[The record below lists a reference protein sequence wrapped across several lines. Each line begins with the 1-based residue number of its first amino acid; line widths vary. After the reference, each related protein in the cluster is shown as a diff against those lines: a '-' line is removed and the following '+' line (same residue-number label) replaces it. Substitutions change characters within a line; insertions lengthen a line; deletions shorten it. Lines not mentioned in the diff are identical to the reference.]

1 MIVVVMGVCGSGKT
15 SVGRLIAE
23 RMDWTFVEGDDLH
36 PEANLRKMAAGTPL
50 TDEDR
55 RPWLDRIAGEMRRAG
70 REGRSMV
77 VACSALR
84 RIYRD
89 RLRSCGADVRFV
101 HLAGAPAL
109 LRARMARR
117 EGHFMPPGLLD
128 SQLATLEPAGP
139 GEVIHE
145 LRIAEDMET
154 LARTAIRWLGARRQG
169 ADDRGARGDGACA
182 APGRTGGAR

>member
-23 RMDWTFVEGDDLH
+23 RTGWTFVEGDDLH

-50 TDEDR
+50 TDDDR

-89 RLRSCGADVRFV
+89 RLRACGADLRFV

-139 GEVIHE
+139 GEVIHD
-145 LRIAEDMET
+145 LRIAEDVET
-154 LARTAIRWLGARRQG
+154 LARTAIRLLGAR
-169 ADDRGARGDGACA
+169 
-182 APGRTGGAR
+182 

>member
-1 MIVVVMGVCGSGKT
+1 MIVVMGVCGSGKI

-36 PEANLRKMAAGTPL
+36 PETNLRKMAAGTPL

-89 RLRSCGADVRFV
+89 RLRACGADVRFV
-101 HLAGAPAL
+101 HLIGAPAL

-117 EGHFMPPGLLD
+117 EGHFAPRPARQPARHPGACG
-128 SQLATLEPAGP
+128 S
-139 GEVIHE
+139 
-145 LRIAEDMET
+145 R
-154 LARTAIRWLGARRQG
+154 
-169 ADDRGARGDGACA
+169 RGDSR
-182 APGRTGGAR
+182 PPDRRGRGGPRLYRNPVAGRAMTEG

>member
-70 REGRSMV
+70 REGRPMV

-89 RLRSCGADVRFV
+89 RLRACGADVRFV
-101 HLAGAPAL
+101 HLIGAPAL

-145 LRIAEDMET
+145 LRIAEDVET